1 VKVKG
6 KFSVTHTQTLQ
17 DAALK
22 GYFFSL
28 SRMRL
33 EISCNTVI
41 HGLNAARPALQAVV
55 PSIIFNVSSICWS

>member
-1 VKVKG
+1 VKVKE
-6 KFSVTHTQTLQ
+6 KFSVTHTLQ

-33 EISCNTVI
+33 EISCNTII